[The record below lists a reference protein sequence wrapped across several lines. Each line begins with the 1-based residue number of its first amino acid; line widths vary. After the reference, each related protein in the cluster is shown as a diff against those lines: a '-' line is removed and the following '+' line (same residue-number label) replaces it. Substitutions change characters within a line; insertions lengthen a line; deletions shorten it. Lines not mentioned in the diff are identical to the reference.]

1 MITLQVTP
9 DDAEPYEVTAT
20 SRDVLMWEKTTKGN
34 RSFVDL
40 VQSPNLVDLY
50 KVAHLASHRQGLF
63 TGPYADF
70 EASCEVTGVPDAEED
85 EEPDPTRPAAST
97 ADSSPSRSE
106 PASPRRSGQT
116 KANEQ

>member
-9 DDAEPYEVTAT
+9 DDAEPYTVTAT
-20 SRDVLMWEKTTKGN
+20 SRDVLMWEKTTKGGK
-34 RSFVDL
+34 SFVDL

-70 EASCEVTGVPDAEED
+70 EARCEVTGVDEED
-85 EEPDPTRPAAST
+85 PEPDPTQSAAST
-97 ADSSPSRSE
+97 ADSSPSHSA
-106 PASPRRSGQT
+106 PASRRPSGRTKASGQ
-116 KANEQ
+116 